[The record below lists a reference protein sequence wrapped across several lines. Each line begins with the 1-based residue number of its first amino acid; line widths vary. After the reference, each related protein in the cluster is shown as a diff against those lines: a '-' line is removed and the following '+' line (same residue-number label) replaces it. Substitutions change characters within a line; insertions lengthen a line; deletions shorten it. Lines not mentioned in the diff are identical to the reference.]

1 MVVSM
6 RKEVKYMSAKILDG
20 KACSEQVLELI
31 SKNILSEHPPTLVIY
46 RIGDD
51 PASAVYVR
59 NKVRAAARVGII
71 ANVREYPATVGPDT
85 IMQQLEDDAIDP
97 SIDGIMVQL
106 PLPEGWI
113 ERDLIEMIPPH
124 KDVDGLTYINMGM
137 LHEKEAFHEPC
148 TAKGIMY
155 LLHENGIHLTGKHVV
170 VVGRSEIVGKPVA
183 LLALA
188 NNATVTV
195 CHSRTKNLSEITKQ
209 ADILIVA
216 VGKEK
221 IITADMVK
229 PGVVIVDVGIN
240 RNAEGKLCGD
250 VDFDNV
256 KEIASY
262 ITPVPGGIGPMTV
275 AMLMWN
281 CLNAA
286 YIVTV

>member
-1 MVVSM
+1 
-6 RKEVKYMSAKILDG
+6 MSAKILDG
-20 KACSEQVLELI
+20 KACSEKALEFVN
-31 SKNILSEHPPTLVIY
+31 KNILPHKTPTLVIY

-59 NKVRAAARVGII
+59 NKVRAAARTGII
-71 ANVREYPATVGPDT
+71 ANVREYPATADPKEV
-85 IMQQLEDDAIDP
+85 MQQLENDADDFN
-97 SIDGIMVQL
+97 IDGIMVQL
-106 PLPEGWI
+106 PLPEGWD
-113 ERDLIEMIPPH
+113 ERDLIETIPPY
-124 KDVDGLTYINMGM
+124 KDVDGLTYANMGM

-148 TAKGIMY
+148 TAKGIIW

-195 CHSRTKNLSEITKQ
+195 CHSRTKNLAEMTKQ

-229 PGVVIVDVGIN
+229 PGAVVVDVGIN

-250 VDFDNV
+250 VDFENV
-256 KEIASY
+256 KEVAGA

-281 CLNAA
+281 CFNAA
-286 YIVTV
+286 HVVTI

>member
-1 MVVSM
+1 
-6 RKEVKYMSAKILDG
+6 MSAKIFDG
-20 KACSEQVLELI
+20 KACSEKALELV
-31 SKNILSEHPPTLVIY
+31 SKNILPNKTPTLVIY
-46 RIGDD
+46 RIGND

-85 IMQQLEDDAIDP
+85 IMQQLEDDADDP
-97 SIDGIMVQL
+97 SIDGMMIQL
-106 PLPEGWI
+106 PLPEGWD

-124 KDVDGLTYINMGM
+124 KDVDGLTYANMGM
-137 LHEKEAFHEPC
+137 LHDVSGFHQPC
-148 TAKGIMY
+148 TAKGIIW
-155 LLHENGIHLTGKHVV
+155 LLHENGIHLAGKHVV

-188 NNATVTV
+188 NNATVTI
-195 CHSRTKNLSEITKQ
+195 CHSRTKNLAEMTRQ

-221 IITADMVK
+221 LITADMVK
-229 PGVVIVDVGIN
+229 PGAVVVDVGIN
-240 RNAEGKLCGD
+240 RSAEGKLCGD
-250 VDFDNV
+250 IDFENV
-256 KEIASY
+256 KEVASW
-262 ITPVPGGIGPMTV
+262 ITPVPGGVGPMTV

-286 YIVTV
+286 YVVTI